1 MIDSIDREFSNIF
14 EDMSS
19 LKEKFISELE
29 GLYRELEDKDKEV
42 EILRQEGE
50 ALREDLDQKDR
61 EIESL
66 KAELENLEIELE
78 EEDLDEA
85 SQEDESLFE
94 MYNKEFLELTR
105 ESMGNDSL
113 SNKLLKEF
121 LEKFS
126 ELLDMSIDLEES
138 CGFSLYLA
146 LLEILNRKYYATKE
160 VKDFLSQNHKK
171 FISIFQDMGPRVELY
186 QAFIIYGNIL
196 ILSGLDLD
204 LDMDGYKEILLDL
217 EPGMLSENKVL
228 DYTYLK
234 FYLGYRAECKADF
247 DLIALYDDKYIGH
260 RDFYLRYSSPYIG
273 EDDFVSM
280 EDDFEDL
287 RLDVSLDY
295 KIIDLIQR
303 DILASSYENFTDSVE
318 LINDGRL
325 KCPKDGFELSKR
337 EAKLMF
343 RENEKIQGVLDKE
356 LYYCSQCEN
365 YFIYRKDS
373 LPLENKVQ
381 ISDRFYD
388 DCFEQND
395 KDRIAEYNDEDYI

>member
-1 MIDSIDREFSNIF
+1 MIDSVDREFSNIF

-29 GLYRELEDKDKEV
+29 RLYRELEDRDKEV
-42 EILRQEGE
+42 EILSQEGE

-61 EIESL
+61 GIESL
-66 KAELENLEIELE
+66 SLKLENLEFERDKLLEAFTQKEEL
-78 EEDLDEA
+78 
-85 SQEDESLFE
+85 SFE
-94 MYNKEFLELTR
+94 NSNGEFLKFIEDKM
-105 ESMGNDSL
+105 EDYGL
-113 SNKLLKEF
+113 SNKILNEF

-126 ELLDMSIDLEES
+126 ELLNISIDLEES
-138 CGFSLYLA
+138 CGFSLFLA
-146 LLEILNRKYYATKE
+146 LSEILDRKYYDVEE
-160 VKDFLSQNHKK
+160 VKDFLSENHQK
-171 FISIFQDMGPRVELY
+171 FISIFKDMGSKQDFHEAL
-186 QAFIIYGNIL
+186 ITYGNIL
-196 ILSGLDLD
+196 VLSGLDLD
-204 LDMDGYKEILLDL
+204 MTEYGEILLDL
-217 EPGMLSENKVL
+217 ELDELDESVAL

-234 FYLGYRAECKADF
+234 FYHGYKDRCKPDF
-247 DLIALYDDKYIGH
+247 DLIASKDKKYIGH

-273 EDDFVSM
+273 EDDFAYM
-280 EDDFEDL
+280 ERDFEDL
-287 RLDVSLDY
+287 RADISLDN

-318 LINDGRL
+318 RINNGRL

-373 LPLENKVQ
+373 LPLEDRVH